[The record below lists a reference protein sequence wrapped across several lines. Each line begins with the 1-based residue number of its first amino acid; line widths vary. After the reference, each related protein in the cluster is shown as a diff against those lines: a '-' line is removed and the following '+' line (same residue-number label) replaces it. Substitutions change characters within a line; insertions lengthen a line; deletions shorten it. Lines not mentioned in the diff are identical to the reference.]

1 MIKTFRIYSTYSCL
15 FVVHFCWL
23 DQESSFFIVALLKSE
38 IDSISKCLPLW
49 HGFTLLQSRN
59 WRNPILQ
66 TNFLSRIAFN
76 IYKFIVKKKDRQN
89 GATEWKVKG
98 ETCYGHRGKSPI
110 RRDDK
115 LRRGRCSCRHQIER
129 SSLFSTILYIPLI
142 FF

>member
-1 MIKTFRIYSTYSCL
+1 MPIRSALLLTWPGVVVLHSSSSEKWDWFNIQMFTFVTRIYS
-15 FVVHFCWL
+15 
-23 DQESSFFIVALLKSE
+23 
-38 IDSISKCLPLW
+38 
-49 HGFTLLQSRN
+49 HGTRN